1 MVALKEKSDKELAQ
15 YNLEL
20 KEIKRILEHDRKL
33 KEFMNV
39 KAQEREL
46 DEESLARKR
55 KKGRL
60 LNDVP
65 FFRRLDLM
73 NVKQNKN
80 EMMKILTDSFIR
92 CC

>member
-60 LNDVP
+60 FNDVP
-65 FFRRLDLM
+65 LFRRFNLIK
-73 NVKQNKN
+73 VKQNKN
-80 EMMKILTDSFIR
+80 EMMQILT
-92 CC
+92 